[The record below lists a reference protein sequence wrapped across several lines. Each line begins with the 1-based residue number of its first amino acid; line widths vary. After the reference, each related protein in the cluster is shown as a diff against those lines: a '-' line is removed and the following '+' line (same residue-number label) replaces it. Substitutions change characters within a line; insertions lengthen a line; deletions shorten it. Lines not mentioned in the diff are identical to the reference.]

1 MRAAGEPGRTIRV
14 DSGRRVLD
22 PPRMTDNPYAISL
35 DELEGSARVAGAA
48 QVQEQAQLR
57 YADLDRSGGTPLA
70 GGDSAGCD
78 GD

>member
-1 MRAAGEPGRTIRV
+1 
-14 DSGRRVLD
+14 
-22 PPRMTDNPYAISL
+22 MTDNPYAISL

-48 QVQEQAQLR
+48 QVQEQAQPR